1 MKSHDVFQGYSVTLS
16 LEQRLYVEVSLEAA
30 DPEVHLQVTKCWA
43 TPTTE
48 ADDKVRHTMLND
60 GCPTQ
65 DQTVS
70 LLESKDSNKAR
81 WEAQMFRFVDE
92 KEMF

>member
-1 MKSHDVFQGYSVTLS
+1 
-16 LEQRLYVEVSLEAA
+16 
-30 DPEVHLQVTKCWA
+30 
-43 TPTTE
+43 
-48 ADDKVRHTMLND
+48 MLND

-92 KEMF
+92 KEMFYFLCDRVEQIEDKAATCAAQGRLESGCLAVIVTLDLKYKNTFR